1 MIGSGG
7 KIEPARAAGNGRWGN
22 PRWNARHPQRLVD
35 INQWWRAME
44 DNSLES
50 RAAYFRSVA
59 ERLRGIAAGL
69 RYDLRR
75 ADQLRALADGFERFA
90 ARLEQEAGAEED

>member
-1 MIGSGG
+1 MV
-7 KIEPARAAGNGRWGN
+7 A
-22 PRWNARHPQRLVD
+22 
-35 INQWWRAME
+35 AME